1 MLNRIIFA
9 IAFIPLLLS
18 GCVGESENSGPIFP
32 FDKYDYPELM
42 VTLVDI
48 QTVGE
53 VPEGSR
59 VQQTYGGSPWLVTDD
74 TLQLYSPITMA
85 SSCGAVGVILFRET
99 VEIDGAINEFGRIGF
114 HDQFN
119 GAYLDWAPIEL
130 WAKSGMFGDKP
141 NAQFAPNTLQNPL
154 MIPEA
159 GYSLGVAYEQDTW
172 VQDGPG
178 HHRML
183 AVEYEAT
190 ITIQPLGIRQ
200 VGLVETITSPE
211 RGSEHWDSLQ
221 EEFRKDW
228 SPAAMNCAEW

>member
-1 MLNRIIFA
+1 
-9 IAFIPLLLS
+9 
-18 GCVGESENSGPIFP
+18 
-32 FDKYDYPELM
+32 
-42 VTLVDI
+42 
-48 QTVGE
+48 
-53 VPEGSR
+53 
-59 VQQTYGGSPWLVTDD
+59 
-74 TLQLYSPITMA
+74 
-85 SSCGAVGVILFRET
+85 
-99 VEIDGAINEFGRIGF
+99 
-114 HDQFN
+114 
-119 GAYLDWAPIEL
+119 
-130 WAKSGMFGDKP
+130 
-141 NAQFAPNTLQNPL
+141 LQNPL

-159 GYSLGVAYEQDTW
+159 GHSLGVAYEQDTW